1 MSTFKPVISKPL
13 VHLDQWA
20 ILDYEAL
27 LKHTHNMGQDPDC
40 VYGSVTGKEINS
52 AQHTV
57 RAFLDAYILP
67 ILDNG
72 FAPRQILVAHD
83 DGHAYRSKVLPA
95 YKEKRDQRKTDE
107 TVTDPE
113 ILQELNKASDAIKRI
128 LAFLGCTQAR
138 VKGVEGDDII
148 SYFCKLPGIKHVYTV
163 DADILRLAKEDT
175 MIILKNKPIFLQDLE
190 LENLPKNMHKFI
202 EPFMDGDRCKVSN
215 PFNYLTLYKSIVGD
229 SSDEYKGIPQMG
241 DKAWSDIVEIF
252 DFDGLDELIS
262 IVEDRDWK
270 KLKGIV
276 DHYEQNE
283 NGSKAHKILKKMH
296 EESSAWRT
304 CWTVAELH
312 PELCYKPFNKSLTS
326 IEWIKRVPNRARIAK
341 LLEDNYCPEFMED
354 LEPYLPVEWLID
366 ASNFEES
373 DVDEFREICEQSPH
387 ISFDY
392 EGATDNQEWIDKLLN
407 STSLKSYVD
416 VLGQQVTGVSFNFGS
431 NLQYTCYLTIDH
443 KNSANLPVE
452 VVRKFFEAIP
462 EDKVRVAHNS
472 QFEEVLTYTNLGGYV
487 MPIGTVH
494 DTAIMS
500 TYDDENRESHGLKAL
515 SKSLLGYN
523 QTSYQDTLANA
534 QEQNMKKAVAAKAA
548 KLGITGDNA
557 EEVLQEEHK
566 EVYDRIK
573 KSAEVKSMRDL
584 TSSQVLK
591 YGLDDSTVTG
601 HIYDL
606 LRISLYLQDM
616 MEFYVENEPY
626 VNHRLAMSFIQ
637 GTDIDWERQQEI
649 QAEDENDIEEAM
661 SELREILEEHCSQV
675 NREAAENFFNEDKK
689 FLEASARDKYGKMER
704 EKVIARADAVAT
716 EIEKMDVADETF
728 MEIANA
734 IRAKVPQAK
743 SKKEKEERAEEIK
756 KLDHKILIA
765 WIVKFELHKTLNKY
779 IEDSVYVK
787 YTKTVHSAELAPSV
801 KNLDAVAEKLGLPLP
816 GTAAKGKLE
825 AWEASVREIDFE
837 AEIDKYD
844 EFNDDQKKF
853 IDLLAKARNHF
864 KPDQRGHEDYQ
875 AFQAFCCEVLGLEG
889 KVTYSGTELNL
900 GSPNQMK
907 GLLYCML
914 GLPVRLRGK
923 PSASRTNL
931 GFWEGSPATDALA
944 QDTALA
950 EDITVNPE
958 RHWQERVINLIK
970 KVTESTTRMSLYHN
984 SYPYLAHPRDG
995 KLHPNVRNCG
1005 TVTRRPT
1012 GSQPN
1017 ILQVSKHQKKG
1028 AMRGIYIPPRGYCV
1042 VPIDFA
1048 GQELRIQASETKD
1061 KNLLEVYLG
1070 EELAGQYLRGEVLDI
1085 TYDMVKD
1092 KKDLKDLHSMTAS
1105 GITQHFGLDEAG
1117 KLVPGGQHVKW
1128 TPPTYEEYVEAHKNE
1143 DHEYHDLASKVR
1155 KRPAKQT
1162 NFLLSYGGTGQTLS
1176 HRLIIPE
1183 KVADDIMESTLTLYA
1198 GIPAAQNDTLHMA
1211 RRDGFVTTAYGN
1223 RRHASEDI
1231 FSKSK
1236 GPVNRQVRQ
1245 LYNYRIQGCAA
1256 DILKVVLANCEKQN
1270 LWDKYNAI
1278 MVAPVYDEVVAYVP
1292 FEHAWDFVQD
1302 MRSIMNLT
1310 PPGHAVPM
1318 VADVSVGPNWQ
1329 VQYELGHQP
1338 TKEEFDKCMR
1348 ENVIPEAEAIWDRVE
1363 AA

>member
-1 MSTFKPVISKPL
+1 MSKFKPAISQPL
-13 VHLDQWA
+13 VHVDQWA
-20 ILDYEAL
+20 ILDYQAL

-72 FAPRQILVAHD
+72 FTPRQILVAHD
-83 DGHAYRSKVLPA
+83 DGHAYRSKLLPA
-95 YKEKRDQRKTDE
+95 YKEKRDQRKNDE

-113 ILQELNKASDAIKRI
+113 IFQELNKASDSIKRI
-128 LAFLGCTQAR
+128 LAYLGCTQAR

-148 SYFCKLPGIKHVYTV
+148 AHFCKLPGLKQVYTV
-163 DADILRLAKEDT
+163 DADLLRLTAEDT
-175 MIILKNKPIFLQDLE
+175 MVILKNKPIFLQDLDV
-190 LENLPKNMHKFI
+190 ENLPKNMHKFI
-202 EPFMDGDRCKVSN
+202 EPFMKGDNCKVKN
-215 PFNYLTLYKSIVGD
+215 PFKYLTLYKSIVGD
-229 SSDEYKGIPQMG
+229 SSDEYKGVPQMG
-241 DKAWSDIVEIF
+241 DKAWADLVETF

-262 IVEDRDWK
+262 IVEDKDWK
-270 KLKGIV
+270 KLDSYVK
-276 DHYEQNE
+276 HYEE
-283 NGSKAHKILKKMH
+283 TANGSKAHKLLKKLH
-296 EESSAWRT
+296 DEAGPWRT

-312 PELCYKPFNKSLTS
+312 PELCYKPFNKKLTQ
-326 IEWIKRVPNRARIAK
+326 IDWFKRVPNRARIVK
-341 LLEDNYCPEFMED
+341 LLEDNYCPEFLED
-354 LEPYLPVEWLID
+354 LEQFLPVEWLID

-373 DVDEFREICEQSPH
+373 DIDEFREICEQSPH

-392 EGATDNQEWIDKLLN
+392 EGATDNQDWINTLLN
-407 STSLKSYVD
+407 STSMKSYVD
-416 VLGQQVTGVSFNFGS
+416 VLGQGVTGVSFNFGN

-443 KNSANLPVE
+443 KNSHNLPIK

-462 EDKVRVAHNS
+462 KDKIRVAHNS
-472 QFEEVLTYTNLGGYV
+472 QFEEVLTFTNLDGYV

-500 TYDDENRESHGLKAL
+500 TYDDENKESHGLKAL
-515 SKSLLGYN
+515 SKTLLGYN
-523 QTSYQDTLANA
+523 QASYEDTLAQA
-534 QEQNMKKAVAAKAA
+534 GATNMR
-548 KLGITGDNA
+548 
-557 EEVLQEEHK
+557 E
-566 EVYDRIK
+566 
-573 KSAEVKSMRDL
+573 L
-584 TSSQVLK
+584 TACQVLK

-601 HIYDL
+601 HLYDL
-606 LRISLYLQDM
+606 FRISLYLQDM
-616 MEFYVENEPY
+616 MDFYVSNEPY

-637 GTDIDWERQQEI
+637 GTDIDWERQKEI
-649 QAEDENDIEEAM
+649 QEEDERDIEESM
-661 SELREILEEHCSQV
+661 SELREILEEHCSNV
-675 NREAAENFFNEDKK
+675 NREAAEAFFNEEKK
-689 FLEASARDKYGKMER
+689 FLEASARDKYGKMDR
-704 EKVIARADAVAT
+704 AKVISRADAVAS
-716 EIEKMDVADETF
+716 EIEKMDIADDTY
-728 MEIANA
+728 MDIANS

-743 SKKEKEERAEEIK
+743 SKKDKEAREEEIK
-756 KLDHKILIA
+756 NLDHKVLIA
-765 WIVKFELHKTLNKY
+765 WIVKFDLHKALNKN

-787 YTKTVHSAELAPSV
+787 YVKTVHSAEFAPSV
-801 KNLDAVAEKLGLPLP
+801 KNLDTVAEKLGLPLP

-875 AFQAFCCEVLGLEG
+875 AFQSFCCNLLGIEG
-889 KVTYSGTELNL
+889 KVSYSGTELNL

-923 PSASRTNL
+923 PSPGRTSL

-970 KVTESTTRMSLYHN
+970 KVTECNTRMSLYHN

-1061 KNLLEVYLG
+1061 KNLLQVYLG

-1105 GITQHFGLDEAG
+1105 GITEHFGLDEAG
-1117 KLVPGGQHVKW
+1117 KLVPGGQHIKW

-1162 NFLLSYGGTGQTLS
+1162 NFLLSYGGTSQTLS

-1183 KVADDIMESTLTLYA
+1183 SVAQSIMDSTLTLYA
-1198 GIPAAQNDTLHMA
+1198 GIPVAQDETLHYA
-1211 RRDGFVTTAYGN
+1211 RMNGFVTTAYGN
-1223 RRHASEDI
+1223 RRHATDEI

-1256 DILKVVLANCEKQN
+1256 DILKVVLANCEKQD

-1338 TKEEFDKCMR
+1338 TKEEFDKCMN
-1348 ENVIPEAEAIWDRVE
+1348 ENVIPEAEAIWDRIE